1 VFFFTYVPFEAYL
14 RSPSSFPRWDMNLK
28 FVEQRELHFL
38 SWGPKK
44 FFFSGHSFPI
54 KQTGEVEIS
63 ERIFLKFAFTA
74 GALAQ
79 NGSVSEI
86 FFFLRRVS
94 LLQLFMGLASKS
106 FHLVWNSR
114 CKLLKQTHSCC
125 FCWHSSFSVAF
136 LGLFYSKKSHLWE
149 QKSHKKS
156 LRDNILS
163 SKTKQK
169 NSPFHFDLIHALLF
183 CVFVSSWDHF
193 QTTMMSASRRTR
205 F

>member
-1 VFFFTYVPFEAYL
+1 METRNFWTNFFEICLYSRVPSSERKCLRNFFFPQK
-14 RSPSSFPRWDMNLK
+14 SFFTPTVHGTG
-28 FVEQRELHFL
+28 F
-38 SWGPKK
+38 KK
-44 FFFSGHSFPI
+44 FSSCLKLKMQTSKADPQLLFLLAFF
-54 KQTGEVEIS
+54 
-63 ERIFLKFAFTA
+63 
-74 GALAQ
+74 
-79 NGSVSEI
+79 
-86 FFFLRRVS
+86 
-94 LLQLFMGLASKS
+94 
-106 FHLVWNSR
+106 
-114 CKLLKQTHSCC
+114 
-125 FCWHSSFSVAF
+125 FSVAF
-136 LGLFYSKKSHLWE
+136 VGLFYSKKSHLWQ

>member
-1 VFFFTYVPFEAYL
+1 
-14 RSPSSFPRWDMNLK
+14 MNLK